1 MIVECPHCYTRVWP
15 TPEGECPACRKSL
28 HDTTDTDPA
37 KTSVSIAHRSLLPPY
52 CCDCGR
58 PTDRYVK
65 IVRRV
70 SRGVDVADSP
80 AGLLSVL
87 GLLVSWW
94 FLPFAVL
101 CGLRDR
107 TGDVVIVE
115 IPQCEVCGDNGKP
128 APIRV
133 NSEELRMTFVV
144 HKDFSKQIVEQSS
157 SPNDAATNA
166 S

>member
-15 TPEGECPACRKSL
+15 TPQGECPACRKSI
-28 HDTTDTDPA
+28 HDATDADRA
-37 KTSVSIAHRSLLPPY
+37 KTSVSIGHRSLLPPY

-58 PTDRYVK
+58 PTDRYVR

-70 SRGVDVADSP
+70 SCKADVADSP

-87 GLLVSWW
+87 ALLVSWW
-94 FLPFAVL
+94 FLPLAVMS
-101 CGLRDR
+101 GLRDR

-115 IPQCEVCGDNGKP
+115 IPQCEVCGESGRP

-144 HKDFSKQIVEQSS
+144 HKDFSKQIAEQSS
-157 SPNDAATNA
+157 SPDDAATNA
-166 S
+166 T